1 MRVRPPM
8 QKVIS
13 SVRRDLLICL
23 TLFITTIALYW
34 QVTAY
39 DYINFDDPE
48 YVANNLVVKQ
58 GISKETINWAFKTTK
73 TANWHPLTWIS
84 YLLDVHFFGSTP
96 GVHHLINVL
105 LHATNA
111 VLLFIVFR
119 RMTAGVWPSAIVAAL
134 FAIHPLHVESVVW
147 ISERKDVL
155 STLFWI
161 LAMWCY
167 AGYSIHKDIKRYLAA
182 LVLFALGLMAKPML
196 VTLPCILLL
205 LDYWPLDR
213 LRLFREKIDRNKIPL
228 SSIFPLIWEK
238 IPFLVITTASSIV
251 TFIAQKS
258 EGAVKS
264 LDFIPLSLRLANA
277 LNSYISYLKKIIW
290 PYPLAV
296 FYPYP
301 SAFPWWKIVGSLL
314 LLMAMFYL
322 AFRNMKRHPYLL
334 VGWLWYVGSLV
345 PVIGIVQVG
354 SQAMADRYTYVPAI
368 GIFVMFVWGAN
379 ELLRRWGLHKTGILT
394 GTLLLFAALIAA
406 TWVQTTHWKDSLTLF
421 RHAIAVTTDNY
432 LVHSNLASTYA
443 QNRQFDKAIWHYSEA
458 LRAKPG
464 YAMAHNNLGLALVH
478 KGRYTEAFAHYSE
491 ALRLNPDYA
500 EALNNLGSALA
511 QQGSLNEA
519 IKHFRKAIRLRPHY
533 AEAHTNLATVL
544 VKEGK
549 MDEAISH
556 YSEAVDSD
564 PYFETALI
572 NLALALSQQ
581 GRIDEAVLA
590 LEKGLKRFPTSAD
603 LNNHLGMLQQ
613 VSGNLDT
620 AIIFYRKAISLQS
633 DHGEALNNLAEA
645 FLRKKEYE
653 HALTISKKLV
663 NLHPDRPVTYYNVA
677 CVYAQQGQIEESIE
691 WLRKAIER
699 GYNNWEMIKTD
710 QDLENI
716 RHTKGYQALIR
727 NR

>member
-1 MRVRPPM
+1 M
-8 QKVIS
+8 
-13 SVRRDLLICL
+13 
-23 TLFITTIALYW
+23 ALYW

-48 YVANNLVVKQ
+48 YVANNVVVKQ
-58 GISKETINWAFKTTK
+58 GLSKETIAWAFKTHK

-96 GVHHLINVL
+96 GVHHLINL
-105 LHATNA
+105 FLHATNA

-119 RMTAGVWPSAIVAAL
+119 RMTAGTWPSAIISAL

-147 ISERKDVL
+147 VSERKDVL

-161 LAMWCY
+161 LTMWCY
-167 AGYSIHKDIKRYLAA
+167 TGYTTHKDIKRYLAA
-182 LVLFALGLMAKPML
+182 LLLFSLGLMAKPML

-213 LRLFREKIDRNKIPL
+213 LRFFSEKTDRNKTSL

-238 IPFLVITTASSIV
+238 IPFFVITTASSIV
-251 TFIAQKS
+251 TFMAQKS

-264 LDFIPLSLRLANA
+264 LDFIAFNLRLANA

-301 SAFPWWKIVGSLL
+301 SYYPWWKTIGSLL
-314 LLMAMFYL
+314 LLIAMFYL

-368 GIFVMFVWGAN
+368 GIFVIFVWGAN
-379 ELLRRWGLHKTGILT
+379 ELIRQWRIQKAGIVI
-394 GTLLLFAALIAA
+394 GTLLLLAVLVAA
-406 TWVQTTHWKDSLTLF
+406 TWVQTTHWKDSITLF
-421 RHAIAVTTDNY
+421 RHAIDVTTDNY
-432 LVHSNLASTYA
+432 LAHSNLAGTYA
-443 QNRQFDKAIWHYSEA
+443 QNRQFDKAIGHYTEA
-458 LRAKPG
+458 LRAKPDD
-464 YAMAHNNLGLALVH
+464 AMAHNNLGLALAH
-478 KGRYTEAFAHYSE
+478 KGRYADAVQHYSE

-500 EALNNLGSALA
+500 EVHNNLGIALA
-511 QQGSLNEA
+511 KQGSWNEA
-519 IKHFRKAIRLRPHY
+519 IKHYRKAIQLRPHY

-544 VKEGK
+544 VKEGR

-564 PYFETALI
+564 PYLETAIIL
-572 NLALALSQQ
+572 LALALSQQ
-581 GRIDEAVLA
+581 GQIDEAVLT
-590 LEKGLKRFPTSAD
+590 LEKGLKRIPNSAD
-603 LNNHLGMLQQ
+603 LNNHLGMLHH

-620 AIIFYRKAISLQS
+620 AVIFYRKAISLQS
-633 DHGEALNNLAEA
+633 DHGEALNNLAA
-645 FLRKKEYE
+645 ALVHKKEYE
-653 HALTISKKLV
+653 EALTICKKLV
-663 NLHPDRPVTYYNVA
+663 TLHPDRPETYYNVA
-677 CVYAQQGQIEESIE
+677 SVYALQRQIEKSIE

-699 GYNNWEMIKTD
+699 GYSNWEMIKTD

>member
-1 MRVRPPM
+1 M
-8 QKVIS
+8 
-13 SVRRDLLICL
+13 
-23 TLFITTIALYW
+23 ALYW

-48 YVANNLVVKQ
+48 YVANNPVVKR
-58 GISKETINWAFKTTK
+58 GISKETISWAFKTTK

-84 YLLDVHFFGSTP
+84 YLLDVHFFGSAP

-119 RMTAGVWPSAIVAAL
+119 RMTAGVWPSAIISAL
-134 FAIHPLHVESVVW
+134 FAIHPLHVESGVW

-161 LAMWCY
+161 LTMWCY
-167 AGYSIHKDIKRYLAA
+167 TGYTTHKDIKRYLAA
-182 LVLFALGLMAKPML
+182 LVLFSLGLMAKPML

-213 LRLFREKIDRNKIPL
+213 LRLFNEKTDRNKISL
-228 SSIFPLIWEK
+228 SSMFPLIWEK
-238 IPFLVITTASSIV
+238 IPFFVITTASSMV
-251 TFIAQKS
+251 TFMAQKS

-264 LDFIPLSLRLANA
+264 LDFIPFNLRLANA
-277 LNSYISYLKKIIW
+277 LNSYISYLKKMIW

-301 SAFPWWKIVGSLL
+301 SYYPWWQTIGSLL
-314 LLMAMFYL
+314 LLIAMFYL
-322 AFRNMKRHPYLL
+322 AFRNMKRRPYIL

-345 PVIGIVQVG
+345 PVIGILQVG

-368 GIFVMFVWGAN
+368 GVFVIFVWGAN
-379 ELLRRWGLHKTGILT
+379 ELLQRWNLHKTGILT

-406 TWVQTTHWKDSLTLF
+406 TWIQTTHWKDSLTLF

-432 LVHSNLASTYA
+432 LAQSNLAGTYA
-443 QNRQFDKAIWHYSEA
+443 QNRQFDKAIGHYFEA
-458 LRAKPG
+458 LRVKPDD
-464 YAMAHNNLGLALVH
+464 AMAHNNLGLALVH
-478 KGRYTEAFAHYSE
+478 KGRYPDAVRHYSE

-500 EALNNLGSALA
+500 GAHNNLGSALA
-511 QQGSLNEA
+511 QQGRLNEA
-519 IKHFRKAIRLRPHY
+519 IKHYRKAIRLRPHY
-533 AEAHTNLATVL
+533 AEAHTNLGTVL

-549 MDEAISH
+549 MDQAIFH

-564 PYFETALI
+564 PYFETAIIL
-572 NLALALSQQ
+572 LALALSQQ
-581 GRIDEAVLA
+581 GQIDEAVLT
-590 LEKGLKRFPTSAD
+590 LEKGLKRIPNSAD
-603 LNNHLGMLQQ
+603 LNNHLGMLQH

-620 AIIFYRKAISLQS
+620 AVIFYRKAISLQS
-633 DHGEALNNLAEA
+633 DHGEALNNLAAA
-645 FLRKKEYE
+645 FVHQKEYE
-653 HALTISKKLV
+653 EALIISKKLV
-663 NLHPDRPVTYYNVA
+663 NLHPDRPETYYNVA
-677 CVYAQQGQIEESIE
+677 CVYAQQRQIEESIE
-691 WLRKAIER
+691 WLHKAIER

>member
-1 MRVRPPM
+1 M
-8 QKVIS
+8 
-13 SVRRDLLICL
+13 
-23 TLFITTIALYW
+23 ALYW

-48 YVANNLVVKQ
+48 YVANNVVVKQ
-58 GISKETINWAFKTTK
+58 GLSKETITWAFKTTK

-84 YLLDVHFFGSTP
+84 YLLDVHFLGSTP
-96 GVHHLINVL
+96 GVHHLINL
-105 LHATNA
+105 LFHATNA

-119 RMTAGVWPSAIVAAL
+119 RMTAGVWPSAIISAL

-155 STLFWI
+155 STMFWI
-161 LAMWCY
+161 LTMWCY
-167 AGYSIHKDIKRYLAA
+167 TGYTTHKDIKRYLAA
-182 LVLFALGLMAKPML
+182 LVLFSLGLMAKPML

-213 LRLFREKIDRNKIPL
+213 LRLFGEKTDRNKTSL
-228 SSIFPLIWEK
+228 SSMLPLIWEK
-238 IPFLVITTASSIV
+238 IPFFVITTASSIV
-251 TFIAQKS
+251 TFMAQKS

-264 LDFIPLSLRLANA
+264 LDLIAFNLRLANA
-277 LNSYISYLKKIIW
+277 LNSYIGYFKKIIW

-301 SAFPWWKIVGSLL
+301 AYYPWWKTIGSLL
-314 LLMAMFYL
+314 LLIAMFYL

-345 PVIGIVQVG
+345 PVIGILQVG

-368 GIFVMFVWGAN
+368 GIFIIFVWGAN
-379 ELLRRWGLHKTGILT
+379 ELLRRWRIHKAGILT

-406 TWVQTTHWKDSLTLF
+406 TWVQTTHWKDSMTLF
-421 RHAIAVTTDNY
+421 RHAIAVTHDNY
-432 LVHSNLASTYA
+432 LAHSNLAGTYA
-443 QNRQFDKAIWHYSEA
+443 QKRQFDKAIGHYAEA
-458 LRAKPG
+458 LRAKPDDT
-464 YAMAHNNLGLALVH
+464 MAHNNLGLALAH
-478 KGRYTEAFAHYSE
+478 KGRYADAVQHYSE
-491 ALRLNPDYA
+491 ALRLNPNYA
-500 EALNNLGSALA
+500 EAHNNLGIALA
-511 QQGSLNEA
+511 KQGSWNEA
-519 IKHFRKAIRLRPHY
+519 IKHYRKAIELRPRY
-533 AEAHTNLATVL
+533 AEAHNNLATVL
-544 VKEGK
+544 VKEGR

-564 PYFETALI
+564 PYLETAIIL
-572 NLALALSQQ
+572 LALSLAQQ
-581 GRIDEAVLA
+581 GQVDEAVLT
-590 LEKGLKRFPTSAD
+590 LEKGLKRIPNSAD
-603 LNNHLGMLQQ
+603 LNNHLGMLHH

-620 AIIFYRKAISLQS
+620 AVIFYRKAISLQS
-633 DHGEALNNLAEA
+633 DHGEALNNLAA
-645 FLRKKEYE
+645 ALVQKKEYE
-653 HALTISKKLV
+653 EALIICKKLV
-663 NLHPDRPVTYYNVA
+663 NQHPDRPETYYNVA
-677 CVYAQQGQIEESIE
+677 SVYALQRQIEKSVE

-699 GYNNWEMIKTD
+699 GYSNWEMIKTD

>member
-1 MRVRPPM
+1 MRVRLPK

-23 TLFITTIALYW
+23 TLFITTITLYW

-58 GISKETINWAFKTTK
+58 GISKETITWAFKTTK

-96 GVHHLINVL
+96 GLHHLINLL

-119 RMTAGVWPSAIVAAL
+119 RMTAGVWSSAIVAAL

-161 LAMWCY
+161 LVMWCY
-167 AGYSIHKDIKRYLAA
+167 TGYAIHKDIKRYLAA
-182 LVLFALGLMAKPML
+182 LVFFSLGLMAKPML

-213 LRLFREKIDRNKIPL
+213 LHLFREKTDSNKISL
-228 SSIFPLIWEK
+228 SHVLPLIWEK
-238 IPFLVITTASSIV
+238 IPFFVITMASSIV
-251 TFIAQKS
+251 TFIVQKS

-264 LDFIPLSLRLANA
+264 LDLIPLNLRLANA
-277 LNSYISYLKKIIW
+277 VDSYISYLKNMIW

-301 SAFPWWKIVGSLL
+301 AYYPWWQTIGSLL
-314 LLMAMFYL
+314 LLIAMFYL

-368 GIFVMFVWGAN
+368 GIFVIFVWGIH
-379 ELLRRWGLHKTGILT
+379 ELLQHWHIHKAGIVT
-394 GTLLLFAALIAA
+394 ATLLLFAALIPA
-406 TWVQTTHWKDSLTLF
+406 TWVQTTHWKDSTTLF

-432 LVHSNLASTYA
+432 LAHSNLAGTYA
-443 QNRQFDKAIWHYSEA
+443 QNRQFDKAIEHYFEA
-458 LRAKPG
+458 LRVKPD

-478 KGRYTEAFAHYSE
+478 KGRYSDAIEHYAE
-491 ALRLNPDYA
+491 ALRLNPDYP
-500 EALNNLGSALA
+500 EAHNNFGIALA
-511 QQGSLNEA
+511 QQGSWNEA
-519 IKHFRKAIRLRPHY
+519 INHYRKAIQLRPHY
-533 AEAHTNLATVL
+533 AQAHSNLATVL
-544 VKEGK
+544 VKEER
-549 MDEAISH
+549 MNEAISH
-556 YSEAVDSD
+556 YSEAVNSD
-564 PYFETALI
+564 PYFETAIIL
-572 NLALALSQQ
+572 LALALSQQ
-581 GRIDEAVLA
+581 GQIDEAVLT
-590 LEKGLKRFPTSAD
+590 LENGLKRLPTSAD
-603 LNNHLGMLQQ
+603 LNNHLGMLHH

-620 AIIFYRKAISLQS
+620 AVIFYRKAISLQS
-633 DHGEALNNLAEA
+633 DHSEALDNLAAALVHQKAYEEA
-645 FLRKKEYE
+645 LI
-653 HALTISKKLV
+653 ISKKLV
-663 NLHPDRPVTYYNVA
+663 NLHPDRPETYYNVA
-677 CVYAQQGQIEESIE
+677 CVYAQQRQIEESIE

-699 GYNNWEMIKTD
+699 GYSNWEMIKTD

-716 RHTKGYQALIR
+716 RHAIGYQALIR